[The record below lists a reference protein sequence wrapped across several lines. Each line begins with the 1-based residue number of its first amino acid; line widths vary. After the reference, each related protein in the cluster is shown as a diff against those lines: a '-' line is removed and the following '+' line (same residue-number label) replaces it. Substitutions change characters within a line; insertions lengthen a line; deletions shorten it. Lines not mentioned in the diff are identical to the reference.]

1 MIRSL
6 AAALLVFAAA
16 PTAPALAQQGVHRFA
31 LPNGVLVRAPVKSL
45 TEMRFNEVVQQSFDL
60 SCGAAAMATV
70 LTYFY
75 GRETSERDI
84 LDAVYEASTPETRQS
99 IAQAGFSLLELK
111 NHFERLGF
119 VAGGF
124 RVPGVEDL
132 SSLSVPAISLV
143 NVRGYNHFVVIKRL
157 EGEHVLVADP
167 AFGNLRIHKDTF
179 ASQWSH
185 VILVAVREGGDV
197 RQAFFEDQ
205 TVRARPLELLSLD
218 ISPWSAT
225 IQDANEF

>member
-1 MIRSL
+1 VILRL
-6 AAALLVFAAA
+6 AALVLVLAAA
-16 PTAPALAQQGVHRFA
+16 PTAPADAQGAHRFA
-31 LPNGVLVRAPVKSL
+31 LPNGVLVRAPVQSI
-45 TEMRFNEVVQQSFDL
+45 TEMRFNDVVQQSLDL

-75 GRETSERDI
+75 DMDVSEGEI
-84 LDAVYEASTPETRQS
+84 IDAVFEASTPETRAS
-99 IAQAGFSLLELK
+99 IANAGFSLLELK
-111 NHFERLGF
+111 NHYERMGF

-124 RVPGVEDL
+124 RVPGVADL
-132 SSLSVPAISLV
+132 ASLSVPAISLV

-157 EGEHVLVADP
+157 EGDHVLVADP

-185 VILVAVREGGDV
+185 VILVAVREGGEI

-218 ISPWSAT
+218 ISPWSAA